1 MACGSLIEDLEDGTR
16 IDLRPHVA
24 TAGTFDRPW
33 SMSAPVTWT
42 TVLAAGS
49 VFAASLAVTLAAVA
63 VVDAARQRHEEEHA
77 PPMVVAPD
85 ADATFA
91 HDFSAED
98 ARIPEGAV
106 PETRD
111 LRLGDDAAPEHRGL
125 IETVN
130 GYVLPSGAFKRHG
143 GWTIWWDEA
152 KTVEAVVGG
161 ARHGRTH
168 GPTLAFFPD
177 GRRAAEE
184 TWVHG
189 IRHGVSRTWD
199 QSAVCR
205 SVERFFD
212 GKLEGQSE
220 SWYAG
225 GQKKTET
232 NWCEGREHGIARTWR
247 EDGTLESA
255 AEYAEG
261 VRQDRYADA
270 ATRR

>member
-1 MACGSLIEDLEDGTR
+1 MAEAAGRVDPR
-16 IDLRPHVA
+16 VFFA
-24 TAGTFDRPW
+24 TAGTSGRPW
-33 SMSAPVTWT
+33 SMSAPVTWAT
-42 TVLAAGS
+42 LLAAGS
-49 VFAASLAVTLAAVA
+49 VFAASLVITVAAVA
-63 VVDAARQRHEEEHA
+63 VVDAVSRRNEEQHA
-77 PPMVVAPD
+77 PPMVVTPD
-85 ADATFA
+85 ADALFA

-98 ARIPEGAV
+98 TGIPVGAV
-106 PETRD
+106 PATRD
-111 LRLGDDAAPEHRGL
+111 VRLGDDAAPEYRGL
-125 IETVN
+125 IETVS

-143 GWTIWWDEA
+143 GWTVWWDEE
-152 KTVEAVVGG
+152 KTVEAAVGG

-177 GRRAAEE
+177 GRRAAEG

-212 GKLEGQSE
+212 GKLEGQSQ

-232 NWCEGREHGIARTWR
+232 NCNSAGIGWAQRTVGK
-247 EDGTLESA
+247 DGTLESA